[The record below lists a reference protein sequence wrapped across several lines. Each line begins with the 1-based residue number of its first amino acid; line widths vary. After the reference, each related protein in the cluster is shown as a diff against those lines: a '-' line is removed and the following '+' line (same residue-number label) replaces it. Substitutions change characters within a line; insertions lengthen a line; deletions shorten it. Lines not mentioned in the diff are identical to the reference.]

1 MLTSSSE
8 VSFNVGKLLWGLFWM
23 LIITAVSYIF
33 FPKKMLTPTEQISH
47 LHGRILELRADIDAG
62 KSRIAQIKG
71 LESEFMELIRK
82 HERLR
87 SQSKIINADIN
98 ELHDSN
104 DQIRDQFVEYQKA
117 YCDAICKQA
126 IGEKW
131 PNIKVGKIGRRE
143 FVEIIHLDRDELF
156 YSYELPNVAGAR
168 INAKA
173 STEQLSEKLQ
183 HRFQFELS
191 DELKALLD
199 IEEPQVIGGVPRQL
213 MPANF
218 NPLRELALL
227 KQRMQAVHL
236 KRRNEQGNI
245 QRLEGEYNRLLK
257 EIDRCICRHH
267 GVMQR
272 NNGLQPA
279 VGLQVAGGVDGA
291 GVDNQ
296 VFRLRFKIIEI
307 ENKIDR
313 GRRKIWDLDREIRH
327 LERRLKNLPQ
337 QAQVGRQLKHNQAGL
352 HVISASYG
360 ADGIFNDVTRL
371 VRDKVKRGDLH
382 FSANSGE
389 LGGDP
394 IFGKVKQFD
403 ILYNHGGVEYFKSYR
418 EGSWVS
424 LP

>member
-1 MLTSSSE
+1 
-8 VSFNVGKLLWGLFWM
+8 M
-23 LIITAVSYIF
+23 LIITGISYVF
-33 FPKKMLTPTEQISH
+33 LPKKKLAPVEQMYPMQS
-47 LHGRILELRADIDAG
+47 RILELRADIDAG
-62 KSRIAQIKG
+62 KSRIAQIKD
-71 LESEFMELIRK
+71 LESELIELSKIYELQKR
-82 HERLR
+82 H
-87 SQSKIINADIN
+87 SKIINANIN
-98 ELHDSN
+98 ELNDRN
-104 DQIRDQFVEYQKA
+104 DQIKDQFVEYQKDF
-117 YCDAICKQA
+117 CDAACKQA

-131 PNIKVGKIGRRE
+131 P
-143 FVEIIHLDRDELF
+143 EITVDKFGNRKLIEVIHLDSNEIF
-156 YSYELPNVAGAR
+156 FSYELPNVAGAR
-168 INAKA
+168 MNAKA
-173 STEQLSEKLQ
+173 STQQLSKKLQ

-191 DELKALLD
+191 DELKDLLD
-199 IEEPQVIGGVPRQL
+199 IEEPQVIGGFPGQL
-213 MPANF
+213 VPANF

-236 KRRNEQGNI
+236 KRRNAQGDL
-245 QRLEGEYNRLLK
+245 QRLDDEYNRLLK
-257 EIDRCICRHH
+257 ELDRCICRHD
-267 GVMQR
+267 GVMER

-291 GVDNQ
+291 GVENQ

-307 ENKIDR
+307 KNEIDR
-313 GRRKIWDLDREIRH
+313 GRQKIWGLDREIRQ

-403 ILYNHGGVEYFKSYR
+403 ILYNHGGVGYSKSYR
-418 EGSWVS
+418 EGSWIS